1 MAGTE
6 GRQNPCNRK
15 MLEQIYDKHYRA
27 MLGFAQKLM
36 TDAPCSVE
44 DVLQNAFIRIM
55 PHLEAISQMTDAGAR
70 AYILKTVETEVL
82 KFLQKEQ
89 IPLKYTVPL
98 DEQYID
104 SIADKTN
111 ILDDLCEKE
120 KMEDM
125 VRILHG
131 MPGIYR
137 NVLNLYYVSHMNLKE
152 IAAHFHLPYATV
164 KKRFQ
169 RGKDLLIQQMTR
181 KGGPYEK

>member
-1 MAGTE
+1 
-6 GRQNPCNRK
+6 

-27 MLGFAQKLM
+27 MFGFAQKMM

-55 PHLEAISQMTDAGAR
+55 PHLEAISRMTENGAR
-70 AYILKTVETEVL
+70 AYMLRVVKTEAL
-82 KFLQKEQ
+82 KFLQKEH

-104 SIADKTN
+104 SIADDTN
-111 ILDDLCEKE
+111 ILDELCEKE
-120 KMEDM
+120 QMDAM
-125 VRILHG
+125 VRILHE

-137 NVLNLYYVSHMNLKE
+137 DVLNLYYVSRMNLKE
-152 IAAHFHLPYATV
+152 IAAHCHLPYATV

-169 RGKDLLIQQMTR
+169 RGKEMLIRQMTR